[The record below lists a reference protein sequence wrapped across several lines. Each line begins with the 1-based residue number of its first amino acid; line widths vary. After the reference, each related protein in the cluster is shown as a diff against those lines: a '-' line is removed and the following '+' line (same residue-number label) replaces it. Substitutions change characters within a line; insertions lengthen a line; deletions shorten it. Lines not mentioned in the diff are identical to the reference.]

1 MRAIK
6 AYAAVRPVLVIAA
19 ASLLAAFPQIAHAQ
33 APGGLTQL
41 ADPNSC
47 IEVTSESTECPTQ
60 GAGLNGS
67 VGTVVSPDGKNVYVV
82 GSQDDSIAE
91 FARNAD
97 GSLTQLDSPNDCIA
111 NAPPVDTTSNS
122 SCANTTATGLHGPQ
136 AIAISPDGSNVYV
149 AATDNQG
156 IGTIAEFARNA
167 DGSLTQLSDHGCI
180 AENIGETDAVES
192 DCADQVGHGI
202 EQPRALAI
210 SPDGHNVYVADDN
223 GSAISVLARAADGS
237 LSQPGG
243 ADDCIADPSVN
254 STDCSSTGTGLAAAD
269 AVAVSPDGNNLYAGG
284 DEAPGTIAEFTRNSD
299 GSLTQLPNP
308 NDCIQENAGAL
319 ACGTE
324 TGRGI
329 NAVVGLAVS
338 ADGHNVYAT
347 SAGPNG
353 DLAEFAR
360 AADGSL
366 TQLASP
372 NDCIEEQGSEEGCGT
387 TDGHGLNGA
396 SQVVVSPDDAT
407 VYVATQGDDCCDQA
421 VAEFSRAS
429 DGTVTQ
435 LPSPDECLG
444 ASEDCGD
451 VTAIGLGGGAVAISA
466 DGANVYTTGASDV
479 AELARAPV
487 QRTLSVSLGGSGTG
501 ALSDGTGA
509 IVCPSTCSHAYTAN
523 SEVTLTPTASSGSTF
538 TGWTGACT
546 GTGACQVTMSSDQ
559 AVTATFTAS
568 ATPPT
573 AGAPAPVLTAAPSA
587 VTDADAGFS
596 GSVNPNG
603 LPTTVHFEY
612 GLDKRYSQVGA
623 SGPTYTD
630 QTPARQVGSDFS
642 VHAVGPVTVSG
653 LVPNALYHVRLI
665 ATNSAGTAF
674 GQDVTFTTARS
685 PAPDA
690 PTLGATFNV
699 APVSGLVLVLV
710 HGHLVPLTELE
721 QVGPGVVFDT
731 RHGTLQVTSATG
743 GGGAQTSA
751 AGHKKA
757 KTQSGK
763 FGGAVFKIHQAAGGG
778 NKGLTTIMLVES
790 AFKGAPSQAPCN
802 AGSATTAAQAAKV
815 SKKVLQLLH
824 ATGKGRFSSS
834 GRYAAATVRGT
845 SWTMSA
851 LCGGTLTHDLTD
863 SVVVT
868 DFIRHK
874 KIILHPGQ
882 SYLAPG
888 PQKHG

>member
-6 AYAAVRPVLVIAA
+6 AYAAVPPILVIAA

-41 ADPNSC
+41 AGPNSC
-47 IEVTSESTECPTQ
+47 IEVTSASAGCPTQ

-67 VGTVVSPDGKNVYVV
+67 VGTVVSPDGKNVYVI

-91 FARNAD
+91 FARSAD

-149 AATDNQG
+149 AGTDNHG

-167 DGSLTQLSDHGCI
+167 DGSLTQLTDHDCI
-180 AENIGETDAVES
+180 AENIGETDAVAS
-192 DCADQVGHGI
+192 DCSDQVGHGI
-202 EQPRALAI
+202 EQPRALAV
-210 SPDGHNVYVADDN
+210 SPDGHDVYVADDN

-269 AVAVSPDGNNLYAGG
+269 VVAVSPDGNNVYVGG
-284 DEAPGTIAEFTRNSD
+284 DAAPGTIAEFTRNSD
-299 GSLTQLPNP
+299 GSLTQLPDP

-329 NAVVGLAVS
+329 NAVVGLTVS

-396 SQVVVSPDDAT
+396 SQVVVSPDDTT

-421 VAEFSRAS
+421 VGEFSRAS

-435 LPSPDECLG
+435 LPTPDECLG
-444 ASEDCGD
+444 ENSGDCSD
-451 VTAIGLGGGAVAISA
+451 DAAIGLGGGAVAVSA
-466 DGANVYTTGASDV
+466 DGANVYTTGFSDV
-479 AELARAPV
+479 AELARTPV

-501 ALSDGTGA
+501 AVSDGTGA

-523 SEVTLTPTASSGSTF
+523 SEVTLTPAASSGSTF
-538 TGWTGACT
+538 TGWSGACT

-587 VTDADAGFS
+587 VTDAGAGFS

-630 QTPARQVGSDFS
+630 QTPVRQVGSDFS

-690 PTLGATFNV
+690 PTLGTTFNV

-731 RHGTLQVTSATG
+731 RHGTLQVTSAI

-751 AGHKKA
+751 AGHKKV

-763 FGGAVFKIHQAAGGG
+763 FGGAVFKIHQTSGGD
-778 NKGLTTIMLVES
+778 NKGLTTIMMVES

-802 AGSATTAAQAAKV
+802 AGSTTTSAQAAKV

-868 DFIRHK
+868 DFVRHK
-874 KIILHPGQ
+874 KVILHPGQ

-888 PQKHG
+888 PRKHG